1 MNDDV
6 ELWKNMEAS
15 LLSMSDDEFLI
26 AFREL
31 QELVSLAICD
41 KFDAMESS
49 VDTISTDVQSIL
61 KKF

>member
-1 MNDDV
+1 
-6 ELWKNMEAS
+6 MEAS
-15 LLSMSDDEFLI
+15 LLSMSDAEFVI

-49 VDTISTDVQSIL
+49 VDAISPDVRSVL
-61 KKF
+61 NKF

>member
-1 MNDDV
+1 MNDDT

-15 LLSMSDDEFLI
+15 LLSMSDGEFLI

-49 VDTISTDVQSIL
+49 VDTISADVQSIL

>member
-1 MNDDV
+1 MNDDT

-15 LLSMSDDEFLI
+15 LLSMSDGEFLI

-41 KFDAMESS
+41 KFDAMESN
-49 VDTISTDVQSIL
+49 VDTISADVQSIL

>member
-1 MNDDV
+1 MNDDT

-15 LLSMSDDEFLI
+15 LLSMSDGEFLV

-49 VDTISTDVQSIL
+49 VDANSADVRSVL
-61 KKF
+61 NKF

>member
-15 LLSMSDDEFLI
+15 LLSMSDAEFVI

-49 VDTISTDVQSIL
+49 VDAVSPDVQSIL

>member
-49 VDTISTDVQSIL
+49 VDAISTDVQSIL

>member
-49 VDTISTDVQSIL
+49 VDAISTDVRSVL